1 MCRFEREDGCVMLP
15 TLLSVALLGQSALTA
30 PTNLIILVHGLYG
43 GDNNLRVLRDTLQI
57 LGHGSVVVVSSG
69 SNIGKTRDG
78 VMKGGL
84 RLVDEIRDAIQRH
97 PSLQTISMVGNSLG
111 GLYVR
116 YAAGI
121 LLEKDGTM
129 AGLTPDAL
137 VTIGCPHLGVRK
149 FTFIPLPS
157 ALHELGWI
165 VAGRTADDL
174 LLRTPVL
181 GEMAREGSRFHEAL
195 RAFRRRRLYANLKG
209 DFMVPFGTAAI
220 QARGWGHGIGDDLR
234 AACFADR
241 ADAIFVD
248 QQARGGTEKRERDT

>member
-1 MCRFEREDGCVMLP
+1 MLP
-15 TLLSVALLGQSALTA
+15 TLLSVALLCQTV
-30 PTNLIILVHGLYG
+30 PTELVVLVHGLYG

-57 LGHGSVVVVSSG
+57 LGHGSVVVVSSS
-69 SNIGKTRDG
+69 SNIGKTREG
-78 VMKGGL
+78 VVAGGL
-84 RLVDEIRDAIQRH
+84 RVAEEVRAATKRH
-97 PSLQTISMVGNSLG
+97 PTLKSLTLVGNSLG
-111 GLYVR
+111 GLYIR
-116 YAAGI
+116 YAAGV
-121 LLEKDGTM
+121 LLQSDGLM
-129 AGLTPDAL
+129 AGLRPDAL

-149 FTFIPLPS
+149 FTFLPLPS

-165 VAGRTADDL
+165 VAGKTADDL

-181 GEMAREGSRFHEAL
+181 GEMAKEGSPFHHAL

-220 QARGWGHGIGDDLR
+220 QPRGWGSGIGDGLR

-248 QQARGGTEKRERDT
+248 QEVNKAMPLRREI